1 MVFVQVLL
9 EVLDDKGQW
18 VEIELPVGIRAVI
31 FCNLQSYGGGR
42 DLWKHGP
49 QVWHFL
55 VLSCKPAKLL
65 WRPRPLDTCSAGG
78 LKD

>member
-1 MVFVQVLL
+1 MQL
-9 EVLDDKGQW
+9 EVLDDRGKW

-49 QVWHFL
+49 QVHILRLPARCCSGGRGTCLL
-55 VLSCKPAKLL
+55 VMRKRRACVSHLQAS
-65 WRPRPLDTCSAGG
+65 
-78 LKD
+78 

>member
-1 MVFVQVLL
+1 MFVQVLL

-18 VEIELPVGIRAVI
+18 VEIKLPVGIRAVI

-55 VLSCKPAKLL
+55 VLSCNLQSYCGGRNL
-65 WRPRPLDTCSAGG
+65 WTHGAQVG
-78 LKD
+78 